1 MRVTADVNSMSDQ
14 KKLNKGR
21 QLFEQGEYAEAR
33 KAFESITSKDP
44 FIRLNV
50 LLAMLGVL
58 DHVSEND
65 KLLAV
70 ANEGIEITTKTNNE
84 SVRGFLLGK
93 KCLFLMTEL
102 SSMVYRQANLTL
114 SSRVFGWIGFSLER
128 DKQEYEAIEQQRKEL
143 EQEIDEILATVIER
157 AERGIDHEFRGHQFS
172 SIGDAYSSKFLTDK
186 LAFQKGGKLK
196 SKIANINFVRRW
208 NLDRYLYDRDARRNI
223 DESRDKCIQYFER
236 SVKEFELA
244 GKKSEQAHT
253 IYNLAAKML
262 LFNGIRRVKKLLA
275 EARAMA
281 ESINEKRL
289 LDKIEYLEKRVLGEN
304 EMRDYVQEIG
314 LDMPEGHHPSL

>member
-1 MRVTADVNSMSDQ
+1 MSDQ

-21 QLFEQGEYAEAR
+21 QHFEQGEYAEAR

-44 FIRLNV
+44 SIRLNV

-65 KLLAV
+65 KLLSV
-70 ANEGIEITTKTNNE
+70 ANEGIEITTKTGNE
-84 SVRGFLLGK
+84 SVRSFLLGK

-102 SSMVYRQANLTL
+102 SSVVYRQANLTL

-143 EQEIDEILATVIER
+143 EQEIDETLATVIER
-157 AERGIDHEFRGHQFS
+157 AERGTDHEFRGHQFS

-196 SKIANINFVRRW
+196 SKIANINLVRRW
-208 NLDRYLYDRDARRNI
+208 NLDRYLYDRDARRKI
-223 DESRDKCIQYFER
+223 DESRDKCIRFFER
-236 SVKEFELA
+236 SIKEFELA

-253 IYNLAAKML
+253 IYNLAAKVL
-262 LFNGIRRVKKLLA
+262 LFNKFRRTKQLLA

-281 ESINEKRL
+281 ESISQKGL
-289 LDKIEYLEKRVLGEN
+289 LDKIEYLEKRVIGEN
-304 EMRDYVQEIG
+304 EVRDYVSEKG
-314 LDMPEGHHPSL
+314 LDMPEGHHPSF

>member
-1 MRVTADVNSMSDQ
+1 MSDQ

-33 KAFESITSKDP
+33 KVFESITSTDSS
-44 FIRLNV
+44 IRLNV

-70 ANEGIEITTKTNNE
+70 ANEGIELTTKTGNE
-84 SVRGFLLGK
+84 SIRSFLLGK

-102 SSMVYRQANLTL
+102 SSMIYRQTNLTL

-128 DKQEYEAIEQQRKEL
+128 DKQEYEALEQQRKEL
-143 EQEIDEILATVIER
+143 EQEIETTLADIIEK
-157 AERGIDHEFRGHQFS
+157 AERGVDHEFRGHLFS

-186 LAFQKGGKLK
+186 LAFQKGGKFK
-196 SKIANINFVRRW
+196 SKIANIDFVRRW
-208 NLDRYLYDRDARRNI
+208 NLDRYLYDGVARRKI
-223 DESRDKCIQYFER
+223 DESRDECIRYFER
-236 SVKEFELA
+236 AIMEFGLA

-253 IYNLAAKML
+253 IYNLAAKTL
-262 LFNGIRRVKKLLA
+262 LFNNFRRTKQLLA
-275 EARAMA
+275 EARTMA
-281 ESINEKRL
+281 ESISEKRL
-289 LDKIEYLEKRVLGEN
+289 LEKIQYLEKRVAGEN
-304 EMRDYVQEIG
+304 EMRDYVNEMG
-314 LDMPEGHHPSL
+314 LDMPEGQHPSL